1 MKAKDFLTQKID
13 GGVYMAQMLKKLD
26 HLVVVISRA
35 NESQADDLRRA
46 IEPVIVA
53 LEKTKDVPPPIV
65 MDKRPKKFIIKVTG
79 RDYQDKIKTA
89 EITEG

>member
-1 MKAKDFLTQKID
+1 MKAKDYLLKQID
-13 GGVYMAQMLKKLD
+13 GGVYMAQMSKKLD
-26 HLVVVISRA
+26 DLTVVISHV

-46 IEPVIVA
+46 VEPVILA
-53 LEKTKDVPPPIV
+53 LEKIKDVPPPIV
-65 MDKRPKKFIIKVTG
+65 MAKRPKKFIIKVTG